1 MEYSNGMGIEMPK
14 WVITTQ
20 SNKKFFNPK
29 ENRFVKELV
38 EQCAFDTPDE
48 ANNALKQLD
57 FGYVVKSARL
67 YKDLEN
73 TRIRMS

>member
-1 MEYSNGMGIEMPK
+1 MNYSQGVGIELPK

-20 SNKKFFNPK
+20 SNRKFFNRE
-29 ENRFVKELV
+29 ENKFVKELV
-38 EQCAFDTPDE
+38 EQCAFDTPQE

-67 YKDLEN
+67 YKDISN
-73 TRIRMS
+73 TSIRIV

>member
-1 MEYSNGMGIEMPK
+1 MKYSEGMGIEMPK

-29 ENRFVKELV
+29 LNKFVKELV
-38 EQCAFDTPDE
+38 EQCAFDTPVE

-57 FGYVVKSARL
+57 FGYVVKPAKL
-67 YKDLEN
+67 YQDIEN
-73 TRIRMS
+73 SSIRMT